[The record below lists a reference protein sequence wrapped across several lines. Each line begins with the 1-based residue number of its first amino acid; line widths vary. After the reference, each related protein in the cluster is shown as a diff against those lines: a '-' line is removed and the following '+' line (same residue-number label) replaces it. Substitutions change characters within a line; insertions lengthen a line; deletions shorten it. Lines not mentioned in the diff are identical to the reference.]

1 MSTSLERAQVL
12 LEQNRLDLAQKELMQ
27 ALPGDPENPRLHMLL
42 ALCFAD
48 SHNLAEAVK
57 HARKTVE
64 LAPEWGAS
72 FRTLARVHMLRGESK
87 DALESARIAV
97 SIEPENA
104 DNHVMLAQVQITTR
118 NWNEALNEADIA
130 LSLEPENQGA
140 LNVRGMALVKLG
152 RQLDSEATIKTS
164 LAQDPENDVTHAN
177 LGWSLLHAGK
187 AREAMGHFREAL
199 RISPQQEWA
208 RAGLVEA
215 MKARNPLYS
224 LLLRYFLWMS
234 RFSSQTRFGL
244 MIGAVVLVNV
254 IRSATGDN
262 PSLRLAGGAALL
274 VYMLFVF
281 TSWFS
286 GHFFNLLLSTDRDGR
301 YALSRRQLTGARV
314 FGAGLALSVGVMLYF
329 FYLLG
334 RIEPEVCILAL
345 MWLFPLVVTLNARPG
360 WPLYLMSGYT
370 ALVLIILGLATF
382 TPAGGLFSAYI
393 VMSVI
398 STWFVSFVPAGSN

>member
-12 LEQNRLDLAQKELMQ
+12 LQQNRLDLAQIELMQ

-48 SHNLAEAVK
+48 GNNLAEAMK
-57 HARKTVE
+57 HARRTVE
-64 LAPEWGAS
+64 LAPEWSAS
-72 FRTLARVHMLRGESK
+72 FRTLARVHMLRG
-87 DALESARIAV
+87 DAGEALKSARIAV
-97 SIEPENA
+97 NIDPEDA
-104 DNHVMLAQVQITTR
+104 DNHVMLAQVQITTQS
-118 NWNEALNEADIA
+118 WNEALNEADTA
-130 LSLEPENQGA
+130 LSLEPDNQGA
-140 LNVRGMALVKLG
+140 LNMRGMALVKLG
-152 RQLDSEATIKTS
+152 RQVDSEDTIKTS
-164 LAQDPENDVTHAN
+164 LAHDPENDVTHAN
-177 LGWSLLHAGK
+177 MGWSLLHAGK

-199 RISPQQEWA
+199 RINPQQEWA

-244 MIGAVVLVNV
+244 MIGAVVLINV
-254 IRSATGDN
+254 LHSVTAGK
-262 PSLRLAGGAALL
+262 PSLRLVGGAALL
-274 VYMLFVF
+274 VYMSFVF

-301 YALSRRQLTGARV
+301 YALSRRQLTGARI
-314 FGAGLALSVGVMLYF
+314 FGAGLALSFGVMFYF

-345 MWLFPLVVTLNARPG
+345 MWLFPLVVTLNARYG

-393 VMSVI
+393 VMSVL
-398 STWFVSFVPAGSN
+398 STWFVSFVPVGAD